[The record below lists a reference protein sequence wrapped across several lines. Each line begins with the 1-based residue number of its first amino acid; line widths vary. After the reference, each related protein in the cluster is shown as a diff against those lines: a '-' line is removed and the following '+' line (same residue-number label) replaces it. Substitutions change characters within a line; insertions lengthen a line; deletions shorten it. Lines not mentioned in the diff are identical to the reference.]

1 MDIEFCTVVDSKDDG
16 TAYTVYEY
24 VLSCTDEGNR
34 VCVAM
39 NYRGKVSEY
48 THTSFTSHAEAREF
62 YELARKNLATPI
74 DAPYVFEDSF
84 GKHRKGR
91 I

>member
-1 MDIEFCTVVDSKDDG
+1 MDIEFCTVVDSKIEDAKD
-16 TAYTVYEY
+16 TVYEY
-24 VLSCTDEGNR
+24 VLACTDERCR

-39 NYRGKVSEY
+39 NYHGEVSEY

-84 GKHRKGR
+84 GKHRKGER
-91 I
+91 